1 MAGPFDKQ
9 AETYLQA
16 RPTYPS
22 EWYSMLAGRTSHH
35 SLAWDVGTGN
45 GQAALGV
52 AEHYEQVIAT
62 DVSEAQLSF
71 AMPHP
76 RVCYMHTPQSMT
88 EDEMVALIGGENRV
102 DLITVA
108 TAVHWFDLPKFDKLA
123 KRLLR
128 KPGGLLAVWGYNDL
142 VVSPEFD
149 SKTKRLR
156 EKSSHFQ
163 HADAKYVMEGYR
175 NLPFPFESVG
185 LGHEGKPMQL
195 EIPKELLFEG
205 YLKFLKSTSAF
216 AFAKEQ
222 GVDLLSEEVIEELE
236 SSWGGPTMVKT
247 VTYKAFM
254 LAGTVTK

>member
-1 MAGPFDKQ
+1 MAGLFDKH

-16 RPTYPS
+16 RPSYPS
-22 EWYSMLAGRTSHH
+22 EWYSMLAARTSHH

-45 GQAALGV
+45 GQAAVGV
-52 AEHYEQVIAT
+52 AGHYEQVIAT

-76 RVCYMHTPQSMT
+76 RVRYVHTPQSMT
-88 EDEMVALIGGENRV
+88 EDEMVALMGGENRV

-108 TAVHWFDLPKFDKLA
+108 TAVHWFDLPKFYKLA

-128 KPGGLLAVWGYNDL
+128 KPGGILAVWAYNDM
-142 VVSPEFD
+142 VVNPEFNTV
-149 SKTKRLR
+149 SRRLW
-156 EKSSHFQ
+156 EASMQFW
-163 HADAKYVMEGYR
+163 HADAKYVIDGYR

-185 LGHEGKPMQL
+185 LGHEGKPTQL
-195 EIPKELLFEG
+195 EIRKELLFEG
-205 YLKFLKSTSAF
+205 YLKFLKSSSPF
-216 AFAKEQ
+216 NLAKEQ

-236 SSWGGPTMVKT
+236 SSWGGANLVRT

-254 LAGTVTK
+254 LAGTVIE